1 MARIGFLAPA
11 DIRETVD
18 WLASNHK
25 HPMTVYILSSI
36 LAAFE
41 PAASATNTN
50 ELRKRLSMDNE
61 LVSNMRTKLDPANS
75 EWKEPGLKATILLK
89 WTLFLTDTRHR
100 DPPLEHIDGFKTEQL
115 VTQIWNAVQG
125 DSFVYL
131 ARIVTSLN
139 KKRGGNT
146 LSTFLTST
154 IPNLEQDSTEP
165 PAEDFKPLVLETF
178 ESLIRLLLTH
188 ASSELRKIKQRQ
200 EDFLLASARNDR
212 SRYLRNGPTPP
223 STIPPPAEAEKPRN
237 DIATLLSFI
246 GLLYSSLPP
255 ERALQFW
262 GATPKEP
269 ITYAEYVEATSG
281 KLPAFLQWVVW
292 STQSR
297 DVGMTTALYD
307 MLVGLSKGAQ
317 CSELS
322 YNFLARGGGE
332 VITGNGLSQQ
342 SNSTAP
348 TISLTFVFNTLENWT
363 VLGTSQAP
371 TQQSITQYG
380 WASQPQPIQQ
390 LPRQQLALAEKDV
403 LLAQSFLRVL
413 ASIAFHS
420 VPVRM
425 AIAAHGQFRAIHNLL
440 ALVPLGIPLELK
452 GALFNAIASFCEPGG
467 GQAGVDVCKL
477 VWSLME
483 RLEIINVRS
492 GGTTGVQMFK
502 GVEIELEEVEAAHRL
517 YPATIPFLKL
527 LATLIHTRKRIP
539 LRDQLSG
546 AESTTTIPETLGQPH
561 RLPGIAP
568 FVSFVVNN
576 VFSKISSREY
586 LRPSDRWQTNDLCLC
601 FIERCLASYSLESL
615 VSPVEELQL
624 KGDALIPFLVH
635 PGYEIMKRVL
645 SSTPLLTTLLAYIVD
660 GIEGLDKGLAEE
672 EYYFQTTIIRVL
684 RIVLRSLEIQDI
696 FLDILVPSLSEFDSS
711 PLIGT
716 VHTRSYFTRLDQA
729 LTFSAQTVPAIVT
742 YILYPQ
748 YPEMPLLS
756 VKILACLASSTNV
769 HNLTAIIDQSAD
781 SERILA
787 GYQKAMDVEAFD
799 DVIQAEATLEQHT
812 GAGAPDLE
820 TPPEVLPQAIR
831 LAILDFLLANTSPDR
846 PYPNTAHFL
855 LFGGIISDQQIKDPH
870 ALGSRRSCVHS
881 ILDLLNSGIPKLRGR
896 SHGAE
901 SPLVPLFVVLPGLA
915 ERCYRVIQQLC
926 EHPKTAEFSMRYLRT
941 RENFFARHLKAIP
954 FKIPSTQDDN
964 SIEVTYKDETRVSST
979 VDTLSAFLR
988 LRSSVFSL
996 VALELHVLTNKGH
1009 NKGVSELLD
1018 LLFSHED
1025 GYEDDEG
1032 DLVDEPYRTFQE
1044 VGQSNLR
1051 IIEYLH
1057 SLDFDWFD
1065 SLTVTPVHIEFLQ
1078 LNLQACTRFDQY
1090 GSEIIDRNV
1099 LLVLLATARRAL
1111 HTKGR
1116 LVTPAHIEQLKAE
1129 TNYILESCAVENH
1142 RRQVHDAMVKGYES
1156 WRNLLDMALVK
1167 CFNYLPQE
1175 RRENMLFDLL
1185 HVLPTILKS
1194 PNVQHPTTMLLSEAI
1209 LSTITKLR
1217 EDRQHQAII
1226 QSYSGELDT
1235 ASLPSER
1242 LYALLRSTLECVV
1255 DSGRNQFVRGN
1266 LYATLINYFHLITD
1280 GKKRVQEDPLQKH
1293 LSLSSLSL
1301 SLNKEDFDFGGGKQV
1316 ALSTRQSS
1324 ASLVSGSAA
1333 IVRNVIEKLV
1343 ATIAR
1348 DAIDGTEVWKTVA
1361 FMLLDSLVYLCRA
1374 EKQSSIL
1381 TALTRHGILSNFVH
1395 GVKESD
1401 VRLQGVLKPDPGRH
1415 PYVCGSILFTHP
1427 FTDDLNALYVYE
1439 TKMSLLIQ
1447 ISQTRQGAERL
1458 LESRV
1463 ITTLSQCDF
1472 LDARPEVDQMFV
1484 GKRD

>member
-1 MARIGFLAPA
+1 MARIGFLTPIDAQK
-11 DIRETVD
+11 TVD

-25 HPMTVYILSSI
+25 HPMTVYILSSV

-41 PAASATNTN
+41 PAAPDSSMN
-50 ELRKRLSMDNE
+50 ELRKKLSVDKD
-61 LVSNMRTKLDPANS
+61 LVSYMKGKLDATNA
-75 EWKEPGLKATILLK
+75 EWKDPGLKATILLK

-131 ARIVTSLN
+131 ARTVTSLN
-139 KKRGGNT
+139 RKRGGHI
-146 LSTFLTST
+146 SSSFLIST
-154 IPNLEQDSTEP
+154 IPNLEQDNAEP
-165 PAEDFKPLVLETF
+165 PTEDFKPLVLETL

-188 ASSELRKIKQRQ
+188 GSSELRKIKQRQ
-200 EDFLLASARNDR
+200 EDFLLASVRNDR
-212 SRYLRNGPTPP
+212 SRYLRSAPAGPSANAP
-223 STIPPPAEAEKPRN
+223 STDAEKPRN

-246 GLLYSSLPP
+246 GLLYASLPP
-255 ERALQFW
+255 ERGLQFW
-262 GATPKEP
+262 GAAPKEP
-269 ITYAEYVEATSG
+269 IAYAEYIEATSG

-297 DVGMTTALYD
+297 DIEMTTALYD
-307 MLVGLSKGAQ
+307 MLAGLTKGAQ
-317 CSELS
+317 CSELG

-332 VITGNGLSQQ
+332 VIAGNGLSQQ

-348 TISLTFVFNTLENWT
+348 TISLTFIFSTLENWA
-363 VLGTSQAP
+363 VLSTSHAP
-371 TQQSITQYG
+371 PQQSITQYG
-380 WASQPQPIQQ
+380 WASQPQPNHQ
-390 LPRQQLALAEKDV
+390 PSRQQLALTEKDV
-403 LLAQSFLRVL
+403 LLAQAFLRVI
-413 ASIAFHS
+413 ASISSHS

-425 AIAAHGQFRAIHNLL
+425 AIAGHSQFRAVQNLL

-452 GALFNAIASFCEPGG
+452 GALFNALASFCEPGG
-467 GQAGVDVCKL
+467 GQAGVDLCKS

-483 RLEIINVRS
+483 RSEIINVRS
-492 GGTTGVQMFK
+492 SGGTGVPMSK
-502 GVEIELEEVEAAHRL
+502 GVEIELEEVEAVHKL

-527 LATLIHTRKRIP
+527 LGTLIHTQKRIP
-539 LRDQLSG
+539 LKDQLSE
-546 AESTTTIPETLGQPH
+546 AESINTIPDTLGQQY
-561 RLPGIAP
+561 RLPGIGP

-576 VFSKISSREY
+576 VFSKISSKEY
-586 LRPSDRWQTNDLCLC
+586 AKPSDRWHTNDLCLC

-615 VSPVEELQL
+615 VSPVEELHL
-624 KGDALIPFLVH
+624 KGDALIPLLVH
-635 PGYEIMKRVL
+635 PGYEIMKRIL
-645 SSTPLLTTLLAYIVD
+645 YSTPLQTALLTYIVD

-672 EYYFQTTIIRVL
+672 EYYFQTTMIRVL
-684 RIVLRSLEIQDI
+684 RIILRALEIQDI
-696 FLDILVPSLSEFDSS
+696 FLDILVPGLSEFDSS
-711 PLIGT
+711 PFVGT
-716 VHTRSYFTRLDQA
+716 VHTRSYFTRLDQV
-729 LTFSAQTVPAIVT
+729 LMFSSQTVPAIVA

-756 VKILACLASSTNV
+756 VKILSSLASSTNI
-769 HNLTAIIDQSAD
+769 HNLNAIIDRSAD

-787 GYQKAMDVEAFD
+787 GYQKSVDVEAYD
-799 DVIQAEATLEQHT
+799 DVIQAETTAEQCT

-820 TPPEVLPQAIR
+820 EPPEVLAQATR
-831 LAILDFLLANTSPDR
+831 LAILGFLIANTSPGR
-846 PYPNTAHFL
+846 PYPNISHFL
-855 LFGGIISDQQIKDPH
+855 LFGGLGSDQQIQDPH

-881 ILDLLNSGIPKLRGR
+881 ILDLLNSGIPKPKGRGR
-896 SHGAE
+896 AVDSQIE
-901 SPLVPLFVVLPGLA
+901 PLFVILPGLA
-915 ERCYRVIQQLC
+915 ERCYRVVQQLC

-941 RENFFARHLKAIP
+941 RENFFVRHLRAIP
-954 FKIPSTQDDN
+954 FKVPDAQDDDR
-964 SIEVTYKDETRVSST
+964 IEVLYKDEGRVAST
-979 VDTLSAFLR
+979 VDALSAFLR

-1018 LLFSHED
+1018 ILFSHDD
-1025 GYEDDEG
+1025 GYTDDE
-1032 DLVDEPYRTFQE
+1032 DELVDEPYRTFQE

-1065 SLTVTPVHIEFLQ
+1065 SLTAKPVQIEFLQ
-1078 LNLQACTRFDQY
+1078 LNLQACTRVDQY

-1099 LLVLLATARRAL
+1099 LLELLATARRTL
-1111 HTKGR
+1111 HTNGR
-1116 LVTPAHIEQLKAE
+1116 LVTPAHVEQLKVE

-1142 RRQVHDAMVKGYES
+1142 RRQVHDAMIKGYES

-1167 CFNYLPQE
+1167 CFDYLPQE

-1194 PNVQHPTTMLLSEAI
+1194 PNVQHPTAMLLSEVL

-1226 QSYSGELDT
+1226 QSDRGELDN

-1242 LYALLRSTLECVV
+1242 LYTLLRSILECAL
-1255 DSGRNQFVRGN
+1255 DSSRNQFVRGN
-1266 LYATLINYFHLITD
+1266 LYATLINYLHLVTN
-1280 GKKRVQEDPLQKH
+1280 GKQRTLEIAPQRQ

-1301 SLNKEDFDFGGGKQV
+1301 SLSRDDFDFGDGTQI

-1333 IVRNVIEKLV
+1333 IIRTVVEKLV

-1361 FMLLDSLVYLCRA
+1361 FMLLDSLVYLCRT
-1374 EKQSSIL
+1374 EKQSTIL

-1395 GVKESD
+1395 GLKESD
-1401 VRLQGVLKPDPGRH
+1401 VRLQGVLKPDPGKT
-1415 PYVCGSILFTHP
+1415 VFLLVISLIFTHS
-1427 FTDDLNALYVYE
+1427 FADDLNALYVYE

-1447 ISQTRQGAERL
+1447 ISQNRQGAERL
-1458 LESRV
+1458 LESRA
-1463 ITTLSQCDF
+1463 ITTLSQCDY
-1472 LDARPEVDQMFV
+1472 LDARPETDQMFV
-1484 GKRD
+1484 GM

>member
-1 MARIGFLAPA
+1 LNLNRVYIGNITLGHTILKASYDSVKYERRNFAIVYFQMARIGFLTPA
-11 DIRETVD
+11 DARGTVD

-25 HPMTVYILSSI
+25 HPMTVYVLSSV

-41 PAASATNTN
+41 PAAPDSNTN
-50 ELRKRLSMDNE
+50 ELRKKLSMDKE
-61 LVSNMRTKLDPANS
+61 LVSYMRRKLDATNS

-89 WTLFLTDTRHR
+89 WTLFLTDTRHH

-131 ARIVTSLN
+131 ARTVTSLSR
-139 KKRGGNT
+139 KRGGH
-146 LSTFLTST
+146 LPSSFLIST
-154 IPNLEQDSTEP
+154 IPSLEQDNTEP
-165 PAEDFKPLVLETF
+165 PTEDFKPLVLETF

-188 ASSELRKIKQRQ
+188 GSSELRKIKQRQ

-212 SRYLRNGPTPP
+212 SRYLRNGPAGSSTNVPP
-223 STIPPPAEAEKPRN
+223 MEAEKPRN

-246 GLLYSSLPP
+246 GLLYASLPS

-262 GATPKEP
+262 GAAPREL

-281 KLPAFLQWVVW
+281 KLPAFLQWAVW

-297 DVGMTTALYD
+297 DVDMTTALYD
-307 MLVGLSKGAQ
+307 MLAGLTKGAQ
-317 CSELS
+317 CSELG
-322 YNFLARGGGE
+322 YNFLVRGGGE
-332 VITGNGLSQQ
+332 VIAGNGLSQQ

-348 TISLTFVFNTLENWT
+348 TISLAFIFSTLENWA
-363 VLGTSQAP
+363 VLSTSQAP
-371 TQQSITQYG
+371 PQQSITQYG
-380 WASQPQPIQQ
+380 WASQPQPTQQ
-390 LPRQQLALAEKDV
+390 LPRQQLALTEKDV

-425 AIAAHGQFRAIHNLL
+425 AIAGHSQFRAIQNLL

-452 GALFNAIASFCEPGG
+452 GALFNALASFCEPGG
-467 GQAGVDVCKL
+467 GQAGVDLCKS

-483 RLEIINVRS
+483 RSEIINVRS
-492 GGTTGVQMFK
+492 SGGTGVPMSK

-527 LATLIHTRKRIP
+527 LGTLIHTQKRIP
-539 LRDQLSG
+539 LKDQLSE
-546 AESTTTIPETLGQPH
+546 AESVNTIPETLGQPY
-561 RLPGIAP
+561 RLPGIGP

-586 LRPSDRWQTNDLCLC
+586 AKPSDRWQTNDLCLC
-601 FIERCLASYSLESL
+601 FIERCLASYPLESL
-615 VSPVEELQL
+615 LSPVEELQL
-624 KGDALIPFLVH
+624 KGDALVPLFIH
-635 PGYEIMKRVL
+635 PGYEIMKRIL
-645 SSTPLLTTLLAYIVD
+645 SSTPLQTTLLTYIVD

-672 EYYFQTTIIRVL
+672 EYYFQVTMVRVL
-684 RIVLRSLEIQDI
+684 RIILRVLEIQDI
-696 FLDILVPSLSEFDSS
+696 FLDIVIPSSSEFDSS
-711 PLIGT
+711 PFVGT

-729 LTFSAQTVPAIVT
+729 LMFSAQTVPAIVA

-748 YPEMPLLS
+748 YPELPLLS
-756 VKILACLASSTNV
+756 VKILSCLASSTNIR
-769 HNLTAIIDQSAD
+769 NLSATIDRSAD

-787 GYQKAMDVEAFD
+787 GYQKAMDVEVYD
-799 DVIQAEATLEQHT
+799 DVIQAETTAEQYT
-812 GAGAPDLE
+812 GSGAPDLE
-820 TPPEVLPQAIR
+820 GPPEVLPQATR

-855 LFGGIISDQQIKDPH
+855 LFGGLTSDQQIQDPH
-870 ALGSRRSCVHS
+870 ALGSRRNCVHS
-881 ILDLLNSGIPKLRGR
+881 ILDLLNSGIPKLKGKGR
-896 SHGAE
+896 AVDSQLE
-901 SPLVPLFVVLPGLA
+901 PLFVILPGLA
-915 ERCYRVIQQLC
+915 ERCYRVVQQLC
-926 EHPKTAEFSMRYLRT
+926 EHPRTAEFSMRYLRT
-941 RENFFARHLKAIP
+941 RENFFARHLRAIP
-954 FKIPSTQDDN
+954 FKVPSIQDAN
-964 SIEVTYKDETRVSST
+964 PIEITYKDEARVAST
-979 VDTLSAFLR
+979 VDALSAFLR

-1018 LLFSHED
+1018 LLFSHDD
-1025 GYEDDEG
+1025 GYADDE
-1032 DLVDEPYRTFQE
+1032 DELVDAPYQNFQE

-1065 SLTVTPVHIEFLQ
+1065 SLTAKPVQVEFLQ
-1078 LNLQACTRFDQY
+1078 LNLQACTRIDQY
-1090 GSEIIDRNV
+1090 GSEIIDRNT
-1099 LLVLLATARRAL
+1099 LLELLSTARRVL
-1111 HTKGR
+1111 HSKGR
-1116 LVTPAHIEQLKAE
+1116 LVTSAHVEQLKAE

-1142 RRQVHDAMVKGYES
+1142 RRQVHDAIIKGYES

-1167 CFNYLPQE
+1167 CFDYLPQE
-1175 RRENMLFDLL
+1175 RRESMLFDLL

-1194 PNVQHPTTMLLSEAI
+1194 PNVQQPTAMLLSGVL

-1226 QSYSGELDT
+1226 QSDTGELDN

-1242 LYALLRSTLECVV
+1242 LYALLRLTLDCVL
-1255 DSGRNQFVRGN
+1255 DSSRNQFVRGN
-1266 LYATLINYFHLITD
+1266 LYATLINYLHLVTN
-1280 GKKRVQEDPLQKH
+1280 GKQRVLEVSSQNQ

-1301 SLNKEDFDFGGGKQV
+1301 SLSRDDFDFGGGKQL

-1333 IVRNVIEKLV
+1333 IIRTVIEKLV
-1343 ATIAR
+1343 GTITR

-1361 FMLLDSLVYLCRA
+1361 FMLLDSLVYLCRT

-1381 TALTRHGILSNFVH
+1381 TVLTRHGILSNFVH
-1395 GVKESD
+1395 GLKESD
-1401 VRLQGVLKPDPGRH
+1401 VRLQGVLKPDPGK
-1415 PYVCGSILFTHP
+1415 PYLCW
-1427 FTDDLNALYVYE
+1427 
-1439 TKMSLLIQ
+1439 
-1447 ISQTRQGAERL
+1447 
-1458 LESRV
+1458 
-1463 ITTLSQCDF
+1463 
-1472 LDARPEVDQMFV
+1472 
-1484 GKRD
+1484 

>member
-1 MARIGFLAPA
+1 MTPT
-11 DIRETVD
+11 DIQKAVD

-25 HPMTVYILSSI
+25 HPMTVHILSSI

-41 PAASATNTN
+41 PAASDTNTN
-50 ELRKRLSMDNE
+50 ELRKKLSMDKG
-61 LVSNMRTKLDPANS
+61 LVSYMRRKFDPANS
-75 EWKEPGLKATILLK
+75 EWKELGLKATILLK
-89 WTLFLTDTRHR
+89 WTLFLADTRHR

-125 DSFVYL
+125 DSFVCL

-139 KKRGGNT
+139 RKRGGN
-146 LSTFLTST
+146 SSSSFLAST
-154 IPNLEQDSTEP
+154 IPNLEQDNTEP
-165 PAEDFKPLVLETF
+165 PTEDFGPLVLETF
-178 ESLIRLLLTH
+178 ESLVRLLLTH

-212 SRYLRNGPTPP
+212 SRYLRNGPPAP
-223 STIPPPAEAEKPRN
+223 SANLPPAEADKPRN

-297 DVGMTTALYD
+297 DVDMTTALYD
-307 MLVGLSKGAQ
+307 MLVGLTKGAQ
-317 CSELS
+317 CSELG

-348 TISLTFVFNTLENWT
+348 TISLPFIFSTLENWT
-363 VLGTSQAP
+363 ALGTSQAP
-371 TQQSITQYG
+371 PQQSITQYG
-380 WASQPQPIQQ
+380 WTSQPQQIQQ
-390 LPRQQLALAEKDV
+390 LPRQQLALTEKDV
-403 LLAQSFLRVL
+403 LLAQAFLRVL

-425 AIAAHGQFRAIHNLL
+425 AIAGHSQFRAVQNLL

-467 GQAGVDVCKL
+467 GQAGVDLCKL

-492 GGTTGVQMFK
+492 GGSTGIQMFK
-502 GVEIELEEVEAAHRL
+502 GVEIELEEVEAAHKL

-527 LATLIHTRKRIP
+527 LATLIHTQKRIP
-539 LRDQLSG
+539 LRDQLSE
-546 AESTTTIPETLGQPH
+546 AELISTIPETLGQPH
-561 RLPGIAP
+561 RLPGIGP

-586 LRPSDRWQTNDLCLC
+586 ARPSDRWQTNDLCLC
-601 FIERCLASYSLESL
+601 FIERCLASYPLESL

-635 PGYEIMKRVL
+635 PGYEIMKRIL
-645 SSTPLLTTLLAYIVD
+645 SSTPLQTTLLTYIVD
-660 GIEGLDKGLAEE
+660 GTEGLDKGLAEE
-672 EYYFQTTIIRVL
+672 EYYFQTTMIRVL
-684 RIVLRSLEIQDI
+684 RIILRVLEIQDI
-696 FLDILVPSLSEFDSS
+696 FLDILVPSLSEFDSPS
-711 PLIGT
+711 LVGT

-729 LTFSAQTVPAIVT
+729 LTFSAQTVPAIVS

-748 YPEMPLLS
+748 YPEMPFLS
-756 VKILACLASSTNV
+756 VKILSCLASSTNL
-769 HNLTAIIDQSAD
+769 HNLTAIIDRSTD

-799 DVIQAEATLEQHT
+799 DVIQAEAAMEQHT

-820 TPPEVLPQAIR
+820 SPPEVLPQATR
-831 LAILDFLLANTSPDR
+831 LAILDFLLSNTSLDR
-846 PYPNTAHFL
+846 PYPNTAHFF
-855 LFGGIISDQQIKDPH
+855 LFGGLSSDQQIKDPH
-870 ALGSRRSCVHS
+870 ALGSRRSCIHS
-881 ILDLLNSGIPKLRGR
+881 ILDLLNSGIPKLKGKERWVD
-896 SHGAE
+896 SQLE
-901 SPLVPLFVVLPGLA
+901 PLFVILPGLA
-915 ERCYRVIQQLC
+915 ERCYRVVQQLC

-954 FKIPSTQDDN
+954 FKVPGVKDDN
-964 SIEVTYKDETRVSST
+964 PIEIVYKDEARVVST
-979 VDTLSAFLR
+979 VDGLSAFLR

-1009 NKGVSELLD
+1009 NKSVSELLD
-1018 LLFSHED
+1018 LLFSHDD
-1025 GYEDDEG
+1025 GYTDEDDDDD
-1032 DLVDEPYRTFQE
+1032 DLIGEPYQNFQE

-1065 SLTVTPVHIEFLQ
+1065 SLSVKPVHIEFLQ
-1078 LNLQACTRFDQY
+1078 LNLQACTRIDQY

-1099 LLVLLATARRAL
+1099 LLVLLSTARRAL

-1142 RRQVHDAMVKGYES
+1142 RRQIHDAIVRGYES

-1175 RRENMLFDLL
+1175 GRENMLFDLL
-1185 HVLPTILKS
+1185 HVLPAILKS
-1194 PNVQHPTTMLLSEAI
+1194 PNVQQQTAMLLSEVF

-1217 EDRQHQAII
+1217 EDRQYQAII
-1226 QSYSGELDT
+1226 QSDSGELDS

-1242 LYALLRSTLECVV
+1242 LYALFRSTLECVL
-1255 DSGRNQFVRGN
+1255 DSSRNQFVRGN

-1280 GKKRVQEDPLQKH
+1280 GKKQVQEDPLQKH

-1301 SLNKEDFDFGGGKQV
+1301 SLNRDDFDFGNGKQV
-1316 ALSTRQSS
+1316 ALSTRQFS

-1333 IVRNVIEKLV
+1333 IIKTVIEKLV

-1361 FMLLDSLVYLCRA
+1361 FVLLDSLVYLCRT

-1381 TALTRHGILSNFVH
+1381 TALARHGILSNFVH

-1401 VRLQGVLKPDPGRH
+1401 VRLQGVLKPDPG
-1415 PYVCGSILFTHP
+1415 T
-1427 FTDDLNALYVYE
+1427 
-1439 TKMSLLIQ
+1439 
-1447 ISQTRQGAERL
+1447 
-1458 LESRV
+1458 
-1463 ITTLSQCDF
+1463 
-1472 LDARPEVDQMFV
+1472 
-1484 GKRD
+1484 

>member
-1 MARIGFLAPA
+1 LISEPWNLSRVYIGTITLGHTILKASYDSVKYERRNFAIVYFLMARIGFLTPTDAQK
-11 DIRETVD
+11 TVD

-25 HPMTVYILSSI
+25 HPMTVYILSSV

-41 PAASATNTN
+41 PAPPDSNTN
-50 ELRKRLSMDNE
+50 ELRKKLSMDKE
-61 LVSNMRTKLDPANS
+61 LVSYMRRKLDVANS

-89 WTLFLTDTRHR
+89 WTLFLTDTRHH

-131 ARIVTSLN
+131 ARTVTSLN
-139 KKRGGNT
+139 RKRGGH
-146 LSTFLTST
+146 LPSSFLIST
-154 IPNLEQDSTEP
+154 IPNLEQDNTEP
-165 PAEDFKPLVLETF
+165 PTEDFKPSVLETF

-188 ASSELRKIKQRQ
+188 GSSELRKIKQRQ

-212 SRYLRNGPTPP
+212 SRYLRNGPAGSSTSVPP
-223 STIPPPAEAEKPRN
+223 TGAEKPRN

-246 GLLYSSLPP
+246 GLLYTSLPS

-297 DVGMTTALYD
+297 DIDMTTALYD
-307 MLVGLSKGAQ
+307 MLAGLTKGAQ
-317 CSELS
+317 CSELG

-332 VITGNGLSQQ
+332 VIAGNGLSQQ

-348 TISLTFVFNTLENWT
+348 AISLAFIFGTLENWA
-363 VLGTSQAP
+363 VISTSQAP
-371 TQQSITQYG
+371 PQQSITQYG
-380 WASQPQPIQQ
+380 WASQPQPTQQ
-390 LPRQQLALAEKDV
+390 LPRQQLSLSEKDV

-413 ASIAFHS
+413 ASIASS

-425 AIAAHGQFRAIHNLL
+425 AIAGHSQFRAIPNLL

-452 GALFNAIASFCEPGG
+452 GALFNALASFCEPGG
-467 GQAGVDVCKL
+467 GQAGVDLCKS

-483 RLEIINVRS
+483 RSEIINVRS
-492 GGTTGVQMFK
+492 SGGTGVPMSR

-527 LATLIHTRKRIP
+527 LGTLIHTQKRIP
-539 LRDQLSG
+539 LKDQLSE
-546 AESTTTIPETLGQPH
+546 AESVNTIPETLGQPY
-561 RLPGIAP
+561 RLPGIGP

-586 LRPSDRWQTNDLCLC
+586 AKPSDRWQTNDLCLC

-615 VSPVEELQL
+615 VSPVEDLQL
-624 KGDALIPFLVH
+624 KGDALTPLLVH
-635 PGYEIMKRVL
+635 PGYEIMKRIL
-645 SSTPLLTTLLAYIVD
+645 SSTPLQTTLLTYLVD

-672 EYYFQTTIIRVL
+672 EYYFQTTMVRVL
-684 RIVLRSLEIQDI
+684 RIILRVLEIQDV
-696 FLDILVPSLSEFDSS
+696 FLDVLVPSLSEFDSS
-711 PLIGT
+711 PFVGA

-729 LTFSAQTVPAIVT
+729 LTFSAQTIPAIVA

-756 VKILACLASSTNV
+756 VKILSCLASSTNIR
-769 HNLTAIIDQSAD
+769 NLSAIIDRSTD

-787 GYQKAMDVEAFD
+787 GYQKAMDVEVYD
-799 DVIQAEATLEQHT
+799 DIIQAETIAEQYT
-812 GAGAPDLE
+812 GSGAPDLE
-820 TPPEVLPQAIR
+820 GPPEVLPQAIR

-855 LFGGIISDQQIKDPH
+855 LFGGLTSDQQIQDPH
-870 ALGSRRSCVHS
+870 ALGSRRNCIHS
-881 ILDLLNSGIPKLRGR
+881 VLDLLNSGVPKLKGKGR
-896 SHGAE
+896 AVDSQLE
-901 SPLVPLFVVLPGLA
+901 PLFIILPGLA
-915 ERCYRVIQQLC
+915 ERCYRVVQQLC
-926 EHPKTAEFSMRYLRT
+926 EHPRTAEFSMRYLRT
-941 RENFFARHLKAIP
+941 RENFFARHLRAIP
-954 FKIPSTQDDN
+954 FKVPSIQDDN
-964 SIEVTYKDETRVSST
+964 PIEIIYKDEARVAST
-979 VDTLSAFLR
+979 VDALSAFLR

-1009 NKGVSELLD
+1009 NKGVLELLD
-1018 LLFSHED
+1018 LLFNHDD
-1025 GYEDDEG
+1025 GYADDE
-1032 DLVDEPYRTFQE
+1032 DEFVDAPYQNFQE

-1065 SLTVTPVHIEFLQ
+1065 SLAAKPVQIEFLQ
-1078 LNLQACTRFDQY
+1078 LNLQACTRVDQY
-1090 GSEIIDRNV
+1090 GSEIIDRNT
-1099 LLVLLATARRAL
+1099 LLELLSTARRVL
-1111 HTKGR
+1111 HSKGQ
-1116 LVTPAHIEQLKAE
+1116 LVTPAHVEQLKAE

-1142 RRQVHDAMVKGYES
+1142 RRQVHDAMIKGYES

-1167 CFNYLPQE
+1167 CFDYLPQE
-1175 RRENMLFDLL
+1175 RRESMLFDLL
-1185 HVLPTILKS
+1185 NVLPAILKS
-1194 PNVQHPTTMLLSEAI
+1194 PNVQQPTAMLLSGVL

-1226 QSYSGELDT
+1226 QSDTGELDN

-1242 LYALLRSTLECVV
+1242 LYALLRSTLDCVL
-1255 DSGRNQFVRGN
+1255 DSSRNQFVRGN
-1266 LYATLINYFHLITD
+1266 LYATLINYLHLITSR
-1280 GKKRVQEDPLQKH
+1280 KQRVLEVSQKQ

-1301 SLNKEDFDFGGGKQV
+1301 SLSRDDFDFGDGKQL

-1333 IVRNVIEKLV
+1333 IVRTVVEKLV
-1343 ATIAR
+1343 GTIAR
-1348 DAIDGTEVWKTVA
+1348 DAIDGAEVWKTVA
-1361 FMLLDSLVYLCRA
+1361 FMLLDSLVYLCRT

-1381 TALTRHGILSNFVH
+1381 TVLTRHGILSNFVN
-1395 GVKESD
+1395 GLKESD
-1401 VRLQGVLKPDPGRH
+1401 VRLQGVLKPDPGK
-1415 PYVCGSILFTHP
+1415 PS
-1427 FTDDLNALYVYE
+1427 LYW
-1439 TKMSLLIQ
+1439 
-1447 ISQTRQGAERL
+1447 
-1458 LESRV
+1458 
-1463 ITTLSQCDF
+1463 
-1472 LDARPEVDQMFV
+1472 
-1484 GKRD
+1484 

>member
-1 MARIGFLAPA
+1 MVFEPCSLNRVHTGTITLGHTILKARYDSVKYERRNFAIVYFQMAKIGFLTPT
-11 DIRETVD
+11 DVQKTVD

-25 HPMTVYILSSI
+25 HPMTVYILSSV

-41 PAASATNTN
+41 PAAPDSSTN
-50 ELRKRLSMDNE
+50 ELRKKLSMDKE
-61 LVSNMRTKLDPANS
+61 LVSYMRRKLDPANS
-75 EWKEPGLKATILLK
+75 EWKESGLKATILLK

-131 ARIVTSLN
+131 ARTVMSLN
-139 KKRGGNT
+139 RKRGDHT
-146 LSTFLTST
+146 PPSFLTST
-154 IPNLEQDSTEP
+154 VSDLEQDNTEP
-165 PAEDFKPLVLETF
+165 PTEDFKPLVLETF

-188 ASSELRKIKQRQ
+188 GSSELRKIKQRQ

-212 SRYLRNGPTPP
+212 SRYPRSGPAGP
-223 STIPPPAEAEKPRN
+223 SANVPPADAEKPRN

-255 ERALQFW
+255 EQALQFW
-262 GATPKEP
+262 GAAPRDP
-269 ITYAEYVEATSG
+269 ITYAEYAEATSG
-281 KLPAFLQWVVW
+281 KLPVFLQWVVW

-297 DVGMTTALYD
+297 DVDMTTALYD
-307 MLVGLSKGAQ
+307 MLAGLTKGAQ
-317 CSELS
+317 CSELG

-332 VITGNGLSQQ
+332 VIAGNGLSQQ

-348 TISLTFVFNTLENWT
+348 TISLPFIFNTLEKWA
-363 VLGTSQAP
+363 VLSTSQAP
-371 TQQSITQYG
+371 PQQSITQYG
-380 WASQPQPIQQ
+380 WAPQPQPTQQ
-390 LPRQQLALAEKDV
+390 PPRQQLALTEKDV
-403 LLAQSFLRVL
+403 LLAQAFLRVL
-413 ASIAFHS
+413 ASITFHS

-425 AIAAHGQFRAIHNLL
+425 AIAGHSQFCAIQNLL

-452 GALFNAIASFCEPGG
+452 GALFNALASFCGPGG
-467 GQAGVDVCKL
+467 GQAGTDLCKS

-483 RLEIINVRS
+483 RSEIINVRS
-492 GGTTGVQMFK
+492 SGGTGVPMSK

-527 LATLIHTRKRIP
+527 LGTLTHTQKRIS
-539 LRDQLSG
+539 LKDQLSEV
-546 AESTTTIPETLGQPH
+546 ESINTIPETLGQPY
-561 RLPGIAP
+561 RLPGIGP

-586 LRPSDRWQTNDLCLC
+586 AKPSDRWQTNDLCLC

-624 KGDALIPFLVH
+624 KGDALIPLLVH
-635 PGYEIMKRVL
+635 PGYEITKRIL
-645 SSTPLLTTLLAYIVD
+645 SSTPLQTTLLTYIVD

-672 EYYFQTTIIRVL
+672 EYYFQSTMIRVL
-684 RIVLRSLEIQDI
+684 RITLRVLEIQDI
-696 FLDILVPSLSEFDSS
+696 FLDILVPALSEFDSS
-711 PLIGT
+711 SFVGT
-716 VHTRSYFTRLDQA
+716 VHTRSYFTRLDQV
-729 LTFSAQTVPAIVT
+729 LTFSAQTVPAIVA

-756 VKILACLASSTNV
+756 VKILSCLASSTNI
-769 HNLTAIIDQSAD
+769 HNLNAIIDRSVD

-787 GYQKAMDVEAFD
+787 GYQKVMDVEVYD
-799 DVIQAEATLEQHT
+799 DVIQAETAAEQYT

-820 TPPEVLPQAIR
+820 GPPENLPQATR

-855 LFGGIISDQQIKDPH
+855 LFGGLTSDQQIQDPH
-870 ALGSRRSCVHS
+870 ALGSRRSCIHS
-881 ILDLLNSGIPKLRGR
+881 ILDLLNSGIPKLKGKGR
-896 SHGAE
+896 AVDSQLE
-901 SPLVPLFVVLPGLA
+901 PLFVILPGLA
-915 ERCYRVIQQLC
+915 ERCYRIIQQLC
-926 EHPKTAEFSMRYLRT
+926 EHPRTAEFSMRYLRT
-941 RENFFARHLKAIP
+941 RENFFARHLRAIP
-954 FKIPSTQDDN
+954 FKVPSVQDDDP
-964 SIEVTYKDETRVSST
+964 IEIIYKDEVRVAST
-979 VDTLSAFLR
+979 VDALSAFLR

-1018 LLFSHED
+1018 LLFSHDD
-1025 GYEDDEG
+1025 GYGDDEG
-1032 DLVDEPYRTFQE
+1032 EVVGGPFRTFQE

-1065 SLTVTPVHIEFLQ
+1065 SLAAEPVQIEFLQ
-1078 LNLQACTRFDQY
+1078 LNLQACTRMDQY
-1090 GSEIIDRNV
+1090 GSDIIDRNV
-1099 LLVLLATARRAL
+1099 LLELLAMARRVL
-1111 HTKGR
+1111 HAKGR
-1116 LVTPAHIEQLKAE
+1116 LVTPAHVEQLKAE

-1142 RRQVHDAMVKGYES
+1142 RRQVHDAMIKGYES

-1167 CFNYLPQE
+1167 CFDYLPQE

-1194 PNVQHPTTMLLSEAI
+1194 PNVQQPTAMLLSEVL
-1209 LSTITKLR
+1209 LSSITKLR

-1226 QSYSGELDT
+1226 QSDSGELDN

-1242 LYALLRSTLECVV
+1242 LYALLRSTLECML
-1255 DSGRNQFVRGN
+1255 DSSRNQFVRGN
-1266 LYATLINYFHLITD
+1266 LYAVLINYLHLITN
-1280 GKKRVQEDPLQKH
+1280 GKHQVLEVSSQKQ

-1301 SLNKEDFDFGGGKQV
+1301 SLSRDDLDFGGGKQLS
-1316 ALSTRQSS
+1316 LSTRQSS

-1333 IVRNVIEKLV
+1333 IIRTVIEKLV

-1361 FMLLDSLVYLCRA
+1361 FMLLDSLVYLCRT
-1374 EKQSSIL
+1374 ENQSSIL

-1395 GVKESD
+1395 GLKESD
-1401 VRLQGVLKPDPGRH
+1401 VRLQGVLKPDPGK
-1415 PYVCGSILFTHP
+1415 
-1427 FTDDLNALYVYE
+1427 LY
-1439 TKMSLLIQ
+1439 L
-1447 ISQTRQGAERL
+1447 
-1458 LESRV
+1458 SRR
-1463 ITTLSQCDF
+1463 IH
-1472 LDARPEVDQMFV
+1472 
-1484 GKRD
+1484 

>member
-1 MARIGFLAPA
+1 MTPA
-11 DIRETVD
+11 DIQKTVD

-25 HPMTVYILSSI
+25 HPMTVYILSSV

-41 PAASATNTN
+41 PAASETNTN
-50 ELRKRLSMDNE
+50 ELRKKLSMDKE
-61 LVSNMRTKLDPANS
+61 LVSYMRRKLDHANS
-75 EWKEPGLKATILLK
+75 EWKEPELKATVLLK

-139 KKRGGNT
+139 RKRGGHT
-146 LSTFLTST
+146 FSSSFLTST
-154 IPNLEQDSTEP
+154 IPNLEQDTTEP

-212 SRYLRNGPTPP
+212 SRYLRNGPAAP
-223 STIPPPAEAEKPRN
+223 SANQPPADAEKPRN

-246 GLLYSSLPP
+246 GLLYSSLPS

-262 GATPKEP
+262 GAAPKEP
-269 ITYAEYVEATSG
+269 IAYAEYVEATSG

-297 DVGMTTALYD
+297 DVDMTTALYD
-307 MLVGLSKGAQ
+307 MLVGLTKGAQ
-317 CSELS
+317 CSELG

-332 VITGNGLSQQ
+332 VIAGNGLSQP

-348 TISLTFVFNTLENWT
+348 TISLTFIFSTLENWT

-371 TQQSITQYG
+371 PQQSITQYG
-380 WASQPQPIQQ
+380 WSSQPQPIHQ
-390 LPRQQLALAEKDV
+390 LPRQQLALTEKDV
-403 LLAQSFLRVL
+403 LLAQAFLRVL

-425 AIAAHGQFRAIHNLL
+425 AIANHNQFRAIQNLL

-467 GQAGVDVCKL
+467 GQAGVDLCKM

-492 GGTTGVQMFK
+492 GGATGVQMFK

-517 YPATIPFLKL
+517 YPATIPFLRL
-527 LATLIHTRKRIP
+527 LATLVHTQKRIP
-539 LRDQLSG
+539 LKDQLSE
-546 AESTTTIPETLGQPH
+546 AESITTVPETLGQPH
-561 RLPGIAP
+561 RLPGIGP

-576 VFSKISSREY
+576 VFSKISAREY
-586 LRPSDRWQTNDLCLC
+586 ARPSDRWQTNDLCLC
-601 FIERCLASYSLESL
+601 FIERCLASYSPESL
-615 VSPVEELQL
+615 VSSVEELQL
-624 KGDALIPFLVH
+624 KGDDLIPFLVH
-635 PGYEIMKRVL
+635 PGYEIMKRIL
-645 SSTPLLTTLLAYIVD
+645 SSTPLQTTLLAYIVD

-672 EYYFQTTIIRVL
+672 EYYFQTTMVRVL
-684 RIVLRSLEIQDI
+684 RIILRVLEIQDV
-696 FLDILVPSLSEFDSS
+696 FLEILVPSLSEFDSS
-711 PLIGT
+711 PLVGT
-716 VHTRSYFTRLDQA
+716 VHTRSYFTRLDQV
-729 LTFSAQTVPAIVT
+729 LTFSAQTVPAIVA

-756 VKILACLASSTNV
+756 VKILSCLASSMSV
-769 HNLTAIIDQSAD
+769 HNLTATIDRSPD

-787 GYQKAMDVEAFD
+787 GYQKATDVEAFD
-799 DVIQAEATLEQHT
+799 DVIQAEATMEQHT

-820 TPPEVLPQAIR
+820 APPEVLPQATR

-846 PYPNTAHFL
+846 PYPNIAHFF
-855 LFGGIISDQQIKDPH
+855 LFGGLSSDQQIKDPH
-870 ALGSRRSCVHS
+870 ALGSRRSCIHS
-881 ILDLLNSGIPKLRGR
+881 ILDLLNSGIPKLKGKGR
-896 SHGAE
+896 WVD
-901 SPLVPLFVVLPGLA
+901 PQLVPLFVVLPGLA

-954 FKIPSTQDDN
+954 FKVPNVQDD
-964 SIEVTYKDETRVSST
+964 SPIEIVYKDEVRVAST
-979 VDTLSAFLR
+979 VDALSAFLR

-1018 LLFSHED
+1018 LLFSQ
-1025 GYEDDEG
+1025 DDEYADDE
-1032 DLVDEPYRTFQE
+1032 DLDEPYRTFQE

-1065 SLTVTPVHIEFLQ
+1065 SLTVAPVHIEFLQ
-1078 LNLQACTRFDQY
+1078 LNLQTCTRIDQY

-1099 LLVLLATARRAL
+1099 LLVILATARRAL

-1129 TNYILESCAVENH
+1129 TNYILESCAVENN

-1175 RRENMLFDLL
+1175 RRENMLLDLL

-1194 PNVQHPTTMLLSEAI
+1194 PNIQQQTAMLLSEVL

-1217 EDRQHQAII
+1217 EDRQYQAII
-1226 QSYSGELDT
+1226 QSESGELDS

-1242 LYALLRSTLECVV
+1242 LYSLLRSTLECVL
-1255 DSGRNQFVRGN
+1255 DSSRNQFVRGN
-1266 LYATLINYFHLITD
+1266 LYATLVNYFHLITD
-1280 GKKRVQEDPLQKH
+1280 GKKQMQGDPSQKH

-1301 SLNKEDFDFGGGKQV
+1301 SLSRDDFDFGGGKQF
-1316 ALSTRQSS
+1316 ALSSRQSS
-1324 ASLVSGSAA
+1324 ASLVSGSAT
-1333 IVRNVIEKLV
+1333 IIRTVIEKLV
-1343 ATIAR
+1343 AIIAR

-1401 VRLQGVLKPDPGRH
+1401 VRLQGVLKPDPGRSH
-1415 PYVCGSILFTHP
+1415 
-1427 FTDDLNALYVYE
+1427 
-1439 TKMSLLIQ
+1439 
-1447 ISQTRQGAERL
+1447 
-1458 LESRV
+1458 SR
-1463 ITTLSQCDF
+1463 
-1472 LDARPEVDQMFV
+1472 R
-1484 GKRD
+1484 

>member
-1 MARIGFLAPA
+1 MIGNITLGHTILKARHDSMKYERRNLATVYFQMARIGFLTPA
-11 DIRETVD
+11 DIQGAVN

-41 PAASATNTN
+41 PAASDTNTN
-50 ELRKRLSMDNE
+50 ELRKKLSMDKE
-61 LVSNMRTKLDPANS
+61 LVSYMRRKLDPANS
-75 EWKEPGLKATILLK
+75 EWKELGLKATILLK

-125 DSFVYL
+125 DSFVYIS
-131 ARIVTSLN
+131 RIVTSLSR
-139 KKRGGNT
+139 KRGGAT
-146 LSTFLTST
+146 PSSFLAST

-165 PAEDFKPLVLETF
+165 PTEEFKPSVLDTF

-212 SRYLRNGPTPP
+212 SRYLRNGPAPP
-223 STIPPPAEAEKPRN
+223 SANLPPAEAEKPRN

-246 GLLYSSLPP
+246 GLLYSSLLP

-269 ITYAEYVEATSG
+269 ISYAEYVEATSG

-297 DVGMTTALYD
+297 DVDMTTALYD
-307 MLVGLSKGAQ
+307 MLVGLTKGAQ
-317 CSELS
+317 CSELG

-332 VITGNGLSQQ
+332 VISGNGLSQQ

-348 TISLTFVFNTLENWT
+348 AISLAFIFSTLENWT

-371 TQQSITQYG
+371 PQQNPTQYG
-380 WASQPQPIQQ
+380 WTSQPQPIQH
-390 LPRQQLALAEKDV
+390 LPRQQLALTEKDV
-403 LLAQSFLRVL
+403 LLSQAFLRVL

-425 AIAAHGQFRAIHNLL
+425 AIAGHSQFRAVQNLL

-467 GQAGVDVCKL
+467 GQAGVDLCRL

-483 RLEIINVRS
+483 RLEIINVRA
-492 GGTTGVQMFK
+492 GGGTGVQMFK

-527 LATLIHTRKRIP
+527 LATLMHTQQRIP
-539 LRDQLSG
+539 LRDRLSE
-546 AESTTTIPETLGQPH
+546 AESITTIPENLGQPH
-561 RLPGIAP
+561 RLPGIGP
-568 FVSFVVNN
+568 FVAFVVNN

-586 LRPSDRWQTNDLCLC
+586 ARPSDRWQTNDLCLC

-615 VSPVEELQL
+615 VSPVEELQH
-624 KGDALIPFLVH
+624 KGAALIPFLVH
-635 PGYEIMKRVL
+635 PGYDITKRIL
-645 SSTPLLTTLLAYIVD
+645 SSTPLQTTLLAYIVD

-672 EYYFQTTIIRVL
+672 EYYFQTTMVRVL
-684 RIVLRSLEIQDI
+684 RIILRVLEIQDI

-711 PLIGT
+711 PLVGI

-729 LTFSAQTVPAIVT
+729 LAFSALTVPAIVT

-756 VKILACLASSTNV
+756 VKILSCLASSTNV
-769 HNLTAIIDQSAD
+769 HNLTATIDRSAD

-799 DVIQAEATLEQHT
+799 DVIQAETTMEQHT

-820 TPPEVLPQAIR
+820 GPPETLPQATR

-846 PYPNTAHFL
+846 PYPNTAHLL
-855 LFGGIISDQQIKDPH
+855 LFGGLTSDQQIKDPH
-870 ALGSRRSCVHS
+870 ALGSQRSCIHS
-881 ILDLLNSGIPKLRGR
+881 ILDLLNSGIPKLKGKGLGVD
-896 SHGAE
+896 SQ
-901 SPLVPLFVVLPGLA
+901 LMPLFVILPGLA
-915 ERCYRVIQQLC
+915 ERCYRVVQQLC

-954 FKIPSTQDDN
+954 FKAPTVQDEN
-964 SIEVTYKDETRVSST
+964 PIEIIYKDEARVAST
-979 VDTLSAFLR
+979 VDALSAFLR

-1018 LLFSHED
+1018 LLFSH
-1025 GYEDDEG
+1025 DDEYADEED
-1032 DLVDEPYRTFQE
+1032 DLVDEPYRTFQD

-1065 SLTVTPVHIEFLQ
+1065 SLTITPVRIEFLQ
-1078 LNLQACTRFDQY
+1078 LNLQACTRTDKY
-1090 GSEIIDRNV
+1090 GSEIVDRIV
-1099 LLVLLATARRAL
+1099 LLALLATARRVL
-1111 HTKGR
+1111 HAKGR
-1116 LVTPAHIEQLKAE
+1116 LVTSAHIEQLKAE

-1194 PNVQHPTTMLLSEAI
+1194 PNVQQPTAMLLSEVL
-1209 LSTITKLR
+1209 LSAITKLR

-1226 QSYSGELDT
+1226 QSDSWELDS

-1242 LYALLRSTLECVV
+1242 LYALLRSTLECLV
-1255 DSGRNQFVRGN
+1255 DSSRNQFVRGN
-1266 LYATLINYFHLITD
+1266 LYATLINYFYLITN
-1280 GKKRVQEDPLQKH
+1280 GKKRVQEDPSHKH
-1293 LSLSSLSL
+1293 LSLTSLSL
-1301 SLNKEDFDFGGGKQV
+1301 SLSKDDFDFGGGKQV
-1316 ALSTRQSS
+1316 ALSTRQCS

-1333 IVRNVIEKLV
+1333 IIRTVIEKLV

-1381 TALTRHGILSNFVH
+1381 TALTRHGILSNFVQ

-1401 VRLQGVLKPDPGRH
+1401 VRLQGVLKPDPGKDVR
-1415 PYVCGSILFTHP
+1415 I
-1427 FTDDLNALYVYE
+1427 D
-1439 TKMSLLIQ
+1439 
-1447 ISQTRQGAERL
+1447 
-1458 LESRV
+1458 
-1463 ITTLSQCDF
+1463 
-1472 LDARPEVDQMFV
+1472 
-1484 GKRD
+1484 

>member
-1 MARIGFLAPA
+1 MQFEIVFAIGNIALGYTILKACYDSMKYERRNFAIVYFQMAGIGLLAPK
-11 DIRETVD
+11 DVQKTVD

-25 HPMTVYILSSI
+25 HPMTVYILSSV

-41 PAASATNTN
+41 PAAPDTNTN
-50 ELRKRLSMDNE
+50 HLRKELSMDKE
-61 LVSNMRTKLDPANS
+61 LVSYMRRKLDPANP
-75 EWKEPGLKATILLK
+75 EWKDPGLKATILLK

-100 DPPLEHIDGFKTEQL
+100 DPPLENTDGFKTEQL

-139 KKRGGNT
+139 RKRGRNT
-146 LSTFLTST
+146 PSFFLAST
-154 IPNLEQDSTEP
+154 IPDLEQDNTEP
-165 PAEDFKPLVLETF
+165 PTEDFKPLVLETF

-188 ASSELRKIKQRQ
+188 GSSELRKIKQRQ

-212 SRYLRNGPTPP
+212 SRYLRNGPTAP
-223 STIPPPAEAEKPRN
+223 SANVPPPEAEKPRN

-246 GLLYSSLPP
+246 GMLYSSLPP

-262 GATPKEP
+262 GAAPREP
-269 ITYAEYVEATSG
+269 ITYAEYAEATSG

-292 STQSR
+292 STQTR
-297 DVGMTTALYD
+297 DVDMTTALYD
-307 MLVGLSKGAQ
+307 MLAGLTKGAQ
-317 CSELS
+317 CSELG

-332 VITGNGLSQQ
+332 VIAGNGLSQQ

-348 TISLTFVFNTLENWT
+348 TISLAFIFSTLENWT
-363 VLGTSQAP
+363 VLSTSQAP
-371 TQQSITQYG
+371 PQQSITQYG
-380 WASQPQPIQQ
+380 WTSQPQQIQQ
-390 LPRQQLALAEKDV
+390 PPRQQLSLTQKDV
-403 LLAQSFLRVL
+403 LLAQAFLGVL
-413 ASIAFHS
+413 ASIALHS
-420 VPVRM
+420 VSVRR
-425 AIAAHGQFRAIHNLL
+425 AIAGHSQFRAIQNLL

-452 GALFNAIASFCEPGG
+452 GALFNAISSFCEPGG
-467 GQAGVDVCKL
+467 GQAGVDLCKS

-492 GGTTGVQMFK
+492 SGAGGVQMSK
-502 GVEIELEEVEAAHRL
+502 GVEIELEEVEAVHRL

-527 LATLIHTRKRIP
+527 LATLVHTQKRIP
-539 LRDQLSG
+539 LKDQLSE
-546 AESTTTIPETLGQPH
+546 AESINTIPETLGQPY
-561 RLPGIAP
+561 RLPGIGP
-568 FVSFVVNN
+568 FASFVVNN
-576 VFSKISSREY
+576 VFAKISNREY
-586 LRPSDRWQTNDLCLC
+586 AKPSDRWQTNDLCLC

-624 KGDALIPFLVH
+624 KGDALIPLLVH
-635 PGYEIMKRVL
+635 PGYEITKQIL
-645 SSTPLLTTLLAYIVD
+645 SSTPLQTTLLAYIVD

-672 EYYFQTTIIRVL
+672 EYYFQTTMVRAL
-684 RIVLRSLEIQDI
+684 RIILRILEIQDI
-696 FLDILVPSLSEFDSS
+696 FLDILIPSFSEFDSS
-711 PLIGT
+711 PFVGT

-729 LTFSAQTVPAIVT
+729 LTFSAQTVPAIIA

-756 VKILACLASSTNV
+756 VKILSCLASSTSV
-769 HNLTAIIDQSAD
+769 HNLTAIIDRSAD

-787 GYQKAMDVEAFD
+787 GYQKAMDLEAFD
-799 DVIQAEATLEQHT
+799 NVVQAEETAERYT
-812 GAGAPDLE
+812 GAGASNLE
-820 TPPEVLPQAIR
+820 TPPEVLPQATR

-846 PYPNTAHFL
+846 PYPNTAHFF
-855 LFGGIISDQQIKDPH
+855 LFGGITSDQQIKDPH

-881 ILDLLNSGIPKLRGR
+881 ILDLLNSGIPKLKGK
-896 SHGAE
+896 GGVNE
-901 SPLVPLFVVLPGLA
+901 SQLVPLFVISPALA
-915 ERCYRVIQQLC
+915 ERCYRVVQQLC
-926 EHPKTAEFSMRYLRT
+926 EHPRTAEFTMRYLRT
-941 RENFFARHLKAIP
+941 RENFFARHLRAIP
-954 FKIPSTQDDN
+954 FKVPSVQDN
-964 SIEVTYKDETRVSST
+964 NPIEVVYKDEARVSST
-979 VDTLSAFLR
+979 VDALSAFLR

-1009 NKGVSELLD
+1009 NKGVSDLLD
-1018 LLFSHED
+1018 LLFSHD
-1025 GYEDDEG
+1025 DWFADDE
-1032 DLVDEPYRTFQE
+1032 DQLVDEPYRTFQE

-1065 SLTVTPVHIEFLQ
+1065 SLTATPVQIEFLQ
-1078 LNLQACTRFDQY
+1078 LNLQACTRIDQY
-1090 GSEIIDRNV
+1090 GSEIIDRST
-1099 LLVLLATARRAL
+1099 LLDLLATAQRVL

-1116 LVTPAHIEQLKAE
+1116 LVTPAHTEQLKAE

-1175 RRENMLFDLL
+1175 RRESMLFDLL

-1194 PNVQHPTTMLLSEAI
+1194 PNVQQSTAMLLSEVL

-1226 QSYSGELDT
+1226 QSDNGELDS

-1242 LYALLRSTLECVV
+1242 LYTLLHSTLESAL
-1255 DSGRNQFVRGN
+1255 DSSRNQFVRGN
-1266 LYATLINYFHLITD
+1266 LYATLVNYLHLITN
-1280 GKKRVQEDPLQKH
+1280 GKKRLQEDLSQKQ

-1301 SLNKEDFDFGGGKQV
+1301 SPDRDDLDFGGGKQV

-1324 ASLVSGSAA
+1324 ASLVSGSVA
-1333 IVRNVIEKLV
+1333 IIRTVIEKLV
-1343 ATIAR
+1343 ETIAR

-1361 FMLLDSLVYLCRA
+1361 FILLDSLVYMCRT

-1381 TALTRHGILSNFVH
+1381 TALARHGILSNFVH
-1395 GVKESD
+1395 GLKESD
-1401 VRLQGVLKPDPGRH
+1401 VRLQGVLKPDPGR
-1415 PYVCGSILFTHP
+1415 S
-1427 FTDDLNALYVYE
+1427 
-1439 TKMSLLIQ
+1439 SLCPANRSSSLSCLQ
-1447 ISQTRQGAERL
+1447 MISMHSTYTRR
-1458 LESRV
+1458 R
-1463 ITTLSQCDF
+1463 C
-1472 LDARPEVDQMFV
+1472 PC
-1484 GKRD
+1484 

>member
-1 MARIGFLAPA
+1 MRYERRNLTIVYFQMARIGFLAPA
-11 DIRETVD
+11 DIQKTVD

-41 PAASATNTN
+41 PAASDTDTN
-50 ELRKRLSMDNE
+50 ELRKTLSMDKE
-61 LVSNMRTKLDPANS
+61 LVSYMRSKLDPANS
-75 EWKEPGLKATILLK
+75 EWKELGLKATILLK

-139 KKRGGNT
+139 RKRGGN
-146 LSTFLTST
+146 SSSFLTST
-154 IPNLEQDSTEP
+154 IPNLEQDNTEP
-165 PAEDFKPLVLETF
+165 PTEDFKPLVLETF

-200 EDFLLASARNDR
+200 EDFLLATARNDR
-212 SRYLRNGPTPP
+212 SRHLRNGPAAP
-223 STIPPPAEAEKPRN
+223 SANLPPAEAEKPRN
-237 DIATLLSFI
+237 DVATLLSFI

-262 GATPKEP
+262 GAAPKDP
-269 ITYAEYVEATSG
+269 ITYAEYVEASSG

-297 DVGMTTALYD
+297 DVDMTTALYD
-307 MLVGLSKGAQ
+307 MLVGLTKGAQ
-317 CSELS
+317 CSELG

-332 VITGNGLSQQ
+332 VIAGNGLSQQ

-348 TISLTFVFNTLENWT
+348 TISLPFIFSTLENWT

-371 TQQSITQYG
+371 PQQSITQYG
-380 WASQPQPIQQ
+380 WTSHPQPIQQ
-390 LPRQQLALAEKDV
+390 LPRQQLALTEKDV
-403 LLAQSFLRVL
+403 LLAQAFLRVL

-425 AIAAHGQFRAIHNLL
+425 AIANHTQFRAIQNLL
-440 ALVPLGIPLELK
+440 ALVPLGVPLELK

-467 GQAGVDVCKL
+467 GQAGVDMCKM

-492 GGTTGVQMFK
+492 GGGTGVQMSK
-502 GVEIELEEVEAAHRL
+502 GVEIELEEVEAVHRL

-527 LATLIHTRKRIP
+527 LATLIHTQKRIP
-539 LRDQLSG
+539 LRDQLSEPG
-546 AESTTTIPETLGQPH
+546 SITTIPETLGQSH
-561 RLPGIAP
+561 RLPGIGP
-568 FVSFVVNN
+568 FVSFVINN
-576 VFSKISSREY
+576 VFSKISNREY
-586 LRPSDRWQTNDLCLC
+586 IRPSDRWQTNDLCLC

-615 VSPVEELQL
+615 VSPVEESQR
-624 KGDALIPFLVH
+624 DALVPFLVH
-635 PGYEIMKRVL
+635 PGYEILKRIL
-645 SSTPLLTTLLAYIVD
+645 SSTPLQTTLLAYIVD
-660 GIEGLDKGLAEE
+660 GVEGLDKGLAED
-672 EYYFQTTIIRVL
+672 EYYFQTTMVRVL
-684 RIVLRSLEIQDI
+684 RIILRVLEIQDI
-696 FLDILVPSLSEFDSS
+696 FLDILVPSLSDFDSS
-711 PLIGT
+711 PFVGT

-729 LTFSAQTVPAIVT
+729 LTFSAQTVPAIAA

-748 YPEMPLLS
+748 HPEMPLLS
-756 VKILACLASSTNV
+756 VKILSCLASSTNV
-769 HNLTAIIDQSAD
+769 HNLTAIIDRSAD

-787 GYQKAMDVEAFD
+787 GYQEAMDVETFD
-799 DVIQAEATLEQHT
+799 DVVQAETTMEQNT

-820 TPPEVLPQAIR
+820 GPPEVLPQATR

-846 PYPNTAHFL
+846 PYPNVAHFL
-855 LFGGIISDQQIKDPH
+855 LFGGISPDQQIKDPH
-870 ALGSRRSCVHS
+870 ALGSRRSCIHS
-881 ILDLLNSGIPKLRGR
+881 VLDLLNSGIPKLRGKGR
-896 SHGAE
+896 EVDSQ
-901 SPLVPLFVVLPGLA
+901 LIPLFVVLPGLA
-915 ERCYRVIQQLC
+915 ERCYRVVQQLC

-954 FKIPSTQDDN
+954 FKVPSVQDDN
-964 SIEVTYKDETRVSST
+964 PIEIVYKDEVRVSST
-979 VDTLSAFLR
+979 VDALSAFLR

-1009 NKGVSELLD
+1009 NKGVSDLLD
-1018 LLFSHED
+1018 LLFSHDD
-1025 GYEDDEG
+1025 GYTDDEDD
-1032 DLVDEPYRTFQE
+1032 LIDEPYRTFQE

-1065 SLTVTPVHIEFLQ
+1065 SLAVTPLRVEFLQ
-1078 LNLQACTRFDQY
+1078 LNLQACTRIDQY

-1099 LLVLLATARRAL
+1099 LLVLLATARRVL
-1111 HTKGR
+1111 HTRGR
-1116 LVTPAHIEQLKAE
+1116 LVTHAHMEQLKAE

-1175 RRENMLFDLL
+1175 GRENMLFDLL

-1194 PNVQHPTTMLLSEAI
+1194 PNVQQQTAMLLSEVI

-1217 EDRQHQAII
+1217 EDRQYQAII
-1226 QSYSGELDT
+1226 QSDSGELDS

-1242 LYALLRSTLECVV
+1242 LYTLLRSTLECVL
-1255 DSGRNQFVRGN
+1255 DSSRNQFVRGN

-1280 GKKRVQEDPLQKH
+1280 GKQRVQEDPSQKH

-1301 SLNKEDFDFGGGKQV
+1301 SLSGDGLDFGGGKQT
-1316 ALSTRQSS
+1316 ALSTRQPS

-1333 IVRNVIEKLV
+1333 IIRNGIEKLV

-1401 VRLQGVLKPDPGRH
+1401 TRLQGVLKPDPGKPPSRRLIH
-1415 PYVCGSILFTHP
+1415 P
-1427 FTDDLNALYVYE
+1427 VY
-1439 TKMSLLIQ
+1439 
-1447 ISQTRQGAERL
+1447 
-1458 LESRV
+1458 
-1463 ITTLSQCDF
+1463 
-1472 LDARPEVDQMFV
+1472 
-1484 GKRD
+1484 

>member
-1 MARIGFLAPA
+1 MIESCSLNCVHIGAITLGHTILKARYDSVKYERRNFAIAYFQMARIGFLTPT
-11 DIRETVD
+11 DVQKTVD

-25 HPMTVYILSSI
+25 HPMTVYILSSV

-41 PAASATNTN
+41 PAAPDSNTN
-50 ELRKRLSMDNE
+50 ELRKKLSMDKE
-61 LVSNMRTKLDPANS
+61 LVSYMRRKLDLANS
-75 EWKEPGLKATILLK
+75 EWKELGLKATILLK

-115 VTQIWNAVQG
+115 VTQIWNAVQD

-131 ARIVTSLN
+131 ARTVMSLN
-139 KKRGGNT
+139 RKRGDHT
-146 LSTFLTST
+146 PPSFLTST
-154 IPNLEQDSTEP
+154 ISNLEQDNTEP
-165 PAEDFKPLVLETF
+165 PTEDFKPLVLETF

-188 ASSELRKIKQRQ
+188 GSSELRKIKQRQ

-212 SRYLRNGPTPP
+212 SRYPRSGPAGP
-223 STIPPPAEAEKPRN
+223 SVNVPPADAEKPRN

-262 GATPKEP
+262 GAAPRDP

-297 DVGMTTALYD
+297 DVDMTTALYD
-307 MLVGLSKGAQ
+307 MLAGLTKGAQ
-317 CSELS
+317 CSELG

-332 VITGNGLSQQ
+332 VIAGNGLSQQ

-348 TISLTFVFNTLENWT
+348 TISLAFIFNTLEKWA
-363 VLGTSQAP
+363 VLSTSQAP
-371 TQQSITQYG
+371 PQQSITQYG
-380 WASQPQPIQQ
+380 WASQPQPAQQ
-390 LPRQQLALAEKDV
+390 PPRQQLALTEKDV
-403 LLAQSFLRVL
+403 LLAQAFLRVL
-413 ASIAFHS
+413 ASVAFHS

-425 AIAAHGQFRAIHNLL
+425 AIAGHSQFCAIQNLL

-452 GALFNAIASFCEPGG
+452 GALFSALASFCGPGG
-467 GQAGVDVCKL
+467 GQAGADLCKS

-483 RLEIINVRS
+483 RSEIINVRS
-492 GGTTGVQMFK
+492 SGGTGVPMSK
-502 GVEIELEEVEAAHRL
+502 GVEIELEEVEAAHKL

-527 LATLIHTRKRIP
+527 LGTLTHTQKRIP
-539 LRDQLSG
+539 LKDQLSE
-546 AESTTTIPETLGQPH
+546 AESINTIPESLGQPY
-561 RLPGIAP
+561 RLPGIGP

-586 LRPSDRWQTNDLCLC
+586 AKPSDRWQTNDLCLC

-615 VSPVEELQL
+615 ISPVEELQL
-624 KGDALIPFLVH
+624 KGDALIPLLVH
-635 PGYEIMKRVL
+635 PGYEITKRIL
-645 SSTPLLTTLLAYIVD
+645 SSTPLQTTLLTYIVD

-684 RIVLRSLEIQDI
+684 RIVLRVLEIQDI
-696 FLDILVPSLSEFDSS
+696 FLDILVPALSEFDSS
-711 PLIGT
+711 PFVGT

-729 LTFSAQTVPAIVT
+729 LTFSAQTVPAIVA

-756 VKILACLASSTNV
+756 VKILSCLASSTNI
-769 HNLTAIIDQSAD
+769 HNLNAIIDRSAD

-787 GYQKAMDVEAFD
+787 GYQKAMDVEVYD
-799 DVIQAEATLEQHT
+799 NVIQAETTAEQYT

-820 TPPEVLPQAIR
+820 GPPEDLPQATR
-831 LAILDFLLANTSPDR
+831 LAILDFLLTNTSPDR

-855 LFGGIISDQQIKDPH
+855 LFGGLTSDQPIQDPH
-870 ALGSRRSCVHS
+870 ALGSRRSCMHS
-881 ILDLLNSGIPKLRGR
+881 ILDLLNSGIPKLKGKGR
-896 SHGAE
+896 VVDSQ
-901 SPLVPLFVVLPGLA
+901 LDPLFVILPGLA
-915 ERCYRVIQQLC
+915 ERCYRIVQQLC
-926 EHPKTAEFSMRYLRT
+926 EHPRTAEFSMRYLRT
-941 RENFFARHLKAIP
+941 RENFFARHLRAIP
-954 FKIPSTQDDN
+954 FKVPSVQDDDP
-964 SIEVTYKDETRVSST
+964 IEIIYKDEARVAST
-979 VDTLSAFLR
+979 VDALSAFLR

-1018 LLFSHED
+1018 LLFSHDD
-1025 GYEDDEG
+1025 GYGDDEG
-1032 DLVDEPYRTFQE
+1032 ELVDGSFRTFQE

-1065 SLTVTPVHIEFLQ
+1065 SLAAKPVQIEFLQ
-1078 LNLQACTRFDQY
+1078 LNLQACTRTDQY

-1099 LLVLLATARRAL
+1099 LLELLVIARRVL
-1111 HTKGR
+1111 HAKGR
-1116 LVTPAHIEQLKAE
+1116 LVTPAHVEQLKAE

-1167 CFNYLPQE
+1167 CFDYLPQE
-1175 RRENMLFDLL
+1175 RRESMLFDLL

-1194 PNVQHPTTMLLSEAI
+1194 PNVQQPTAMLLSEVL

-1226 QSYSGELDT
+1226 QSDSGELDN

-1242 LYALLRSTLECVV
+1242 LYALLRSTLECVL
-1255 DSGRNQFVRGN
+1255 DSSRNQFVRGN
-1266 LYATLINYFHLITD
+1266 LYATLINYLHLITN
-1280 GKKRVQEDPLQKH
+1280 GKHQVLEVSSQKQ

-1301 SLNKEDFDFGGGKQV
+1301 SLSRDDFDFGGGRQLT
-1316 ALSTRQSS
+1316 LSTRQSS

-1333 IVRNVIEKLV
+1333 IIRTVIEKLV

-1361 FMLLDSLVYLCRA
+1361 FMLLDSLVYLCRT

-1381 TALTRHGILSNFVH
+1381 TALTRHGILSNFIH
-1395 GVKESD
+1395 GLKESD
-1401 VRLQGVLKPDPGRH
+1401 VRLQGVLKPDPGKLH
-1415 PYVCGSILFTHP
+1415 LCQ
-1427 FTDDLNALYVYE
+1427 
-1439 TKMSLLIQ
+1439 Q
-1447 ISQTRQGAERL
+1447 IR
-1458 LESRV
+1458 
-1463 ITTLSQCDF
+1463 
-1472 LDARPEVDQMFV
+1472 
-1484 GKRD
+1484 